1 MTSCAGPGQINVGN
15 PVGQDRWMKPARG
28 PEYGAEGDDWDAKN
42 GKEDRMSLV
51 LVRPSQL

>member
-1 MTSCAGPGQINVGN
+1 MTSCAGRDRSTLGN
-15 PVGQDRWMKPARG
+15 PVDRTGRMKPACG
-28 PEYGAEGDDWDAKN
+28 PEYGAEGDDSDAEN